1 MDAIFIEASTCKAL
15 AIHRVI
21 KGAEEELHR
30 GLLVNKL
37 GDLDLLAF
45 GFRLNRSAVSSPVDV
60 IEYLQSPLGLEVSV
74 TLVGLVNEVGSGSWC
89 GCGSADVSVNA
100 FGYESAIV
108 KECCQCSWDPLRED
122 TNVIDI

>member
-21 KGAEEELHR
+21 KGAEEELCR
-30 GLLVNKL
+30 GLLINKL

-45 GFRLNRSAVSSPVDV
+45 RFQLNRSAVSFPVNV
-60 IEYLQSPLGLEVSV
+60 IEYLWSPLGLEVSV
-74 TLVGLVNEVGSGSWC
+74 MLVGLVDEVGSGSWC
-89 GCGSADVSVNA
+89 GCGSADVSVDA

-108 KECCQCSWDPLRED
+108 EECCQCSWDPLMEEA
-122 TNVIDI
+122 NVVDI